1 LADFRSKIN
10 LKTQIMPD
18 PAKISDPNDANS
30 GGLRRYWP
38 LLAIALGLGLF
49 FALDLGHYLK
59 FQTLRDNRGWLMEQV
74 HAHAILSA
82 LVFIGIYAAATAI
95 SAPGGSFLT
104 LFAGFLFGQWA
115 ATIYVVFAATAGA
128 TIIFTAARYMFYDAL
143 HARAG
148 PWLTKMEA
156 GFQKNALSYLLA
168 LRLAPVFPFFVV
180 NLAPAFLNVPL
191 KTYVIGTFIGIIPG
205 TFVFATIGA
214 GLGGVFDSG
223 ESFSLSDLLTTEIIS
238 GLVGLAAL
246 ALAPAAYRALKSKK

>member
-1 LADFRSKIN
+1 
-10 LKTQIMPD
+10 MPD
-18 PAKISDPNDANS
+18 PTKTSDQNEPAP
-30 GGLRRYWP
+30 GGLRRFWP
-38 LLAIALGLGLF
+38 LVAIALGLGVF
-49 FALDLGHYLK
+49 FAFDLGHYLK
-59 FQTLRDNRGWLMEQV
+59 FETLRDNRGWLMDQV

-82 LVFIGIYAAATAI
+82 LVFMGIYAAATAI

-104 LFAGFLFGQWA
+104 ICAGFLFGQWV
-115 ATIYVVFAATAGA
+115 ATIYVVFAATVGA
-128 TIIFTAARYMFYDAL
+128 TIIFAAARYMFYDAL
-143 HARAG
+143 RTRAG

-214 GLGGVFDSG
+214 GLGGVFDSD
-223 ESFSLSDLLTTEIIS
+223 EAFSLSNLLTTEIVF
-238 GLVGLAAL
+238 GLAGLAAL
-246 ALAPAAYRALKSKK
+246 ALAPAVFRALKSKK